1 MLSWTCQNLV
11 FIKLFYYYF
20 IQQLGAVGAADVQ
33 RDAEAVGGDGGFKLA
48 EAFAVCA
55 EPPDGGV
62 LRILLFNGDFR
73 AAVLDDVRHMAPRL
87 EDLAADVRVLHI
99 RVLQIRQMRD
109 EKTFAG
115 GDGLVVNG

>member
-1 MLSWTCQNLV
+1 M
-11 FIKLFYYYF
+11 
-20 IQQLGAVGAADVQ
+20 GAADVQ

-48 EAFAVCA
+48 EAFAVGA

-62 LRILLFNGDFR
+62 LRILQFHGDFGT
-73 AAVLDDVRHMAPRL
+73 AVLDDVRHVAPRL
-87 EDLAADVRVLHI
+87 EDFAADVGVFHL

-109 EKTFAG
+109 EQAFAG